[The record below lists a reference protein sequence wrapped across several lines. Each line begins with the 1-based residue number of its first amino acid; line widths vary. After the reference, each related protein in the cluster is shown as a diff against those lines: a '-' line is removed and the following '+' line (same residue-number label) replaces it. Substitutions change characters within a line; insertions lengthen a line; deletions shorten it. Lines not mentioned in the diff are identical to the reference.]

1 MFPASSESIAVPAE
15 VLGLGRDCFGD
26 DVLGVAAAA
35 AAAAD
40 ADADALPP
48 PGSAGA
54 LPSPDAISSSSLG
67 RYSES
72 SVPRYLHEVQPSSAL
87 RDGFCEV
94 GWSGGRKRERE
105 REREGGGE
113 EKRQRARGESGKV
126 GGGGSATSE

>member
-1 MFPASSESIAVPAE
+1 VPAE

-87 RDGFCEV
+87 RDGFCGV